1 MKYQINYGNR
11 VVSVPK
17 NAVDAL
23 SRAGEI
29 DVKVLLYL
37 CAHESKAEEKK
48 LAKLLSCS
56 ESDIKASLSFWRGA
70 GIVDLCGDDSPS
82 DEESF
87 KDEKSS
93 HEEKHEDK
101 HEDKKEKEKSKKL
114 HLPEELPRYST
125 DELANVLEGRSEA
138 VALIDECQNIAGKV
152 FNVKEISVLVGL
164 LDYLG
169 LEPDYIMMLLTYCV
183 ASGKKSLHYLEKAA
197 FGFYDAGITTG
208 DQLSEELRRRESAD
222 EAEGRIRS
230 MFGVGERAFTTKEKK
245 FISSW
250 INDLSYSLDIIGKAY
265 EITAD
270 ATGKGSFAY
279 ANSILE
285 RWNAAG
291 LRTLEEIT
299 ASYEKGDVP
308 TEGSFDTDS
317 FFEAAVRRSLGG
329 N

>member
-23 SRAGEI
+23 ARASET

-37 CAHESKAEEKK
+37 CANESKADEKK
-48 LAKLLSCS
+48 LAKLLGCG
-56 ESDIKASLSFWRGA
+56 ESDVKASLSFWRGA
-70 GIVDLCGDDSPS
+70 GIVDLCGDDENA
-82 DEESF
+82 DGESF
-87 KDEKSS
+87 K
-93 HEEKHEDK
+93 EEKISREDK
-101 HEDKKEKEKSKKL
+101 HEEKKDREKSKKL

-197 FGFYDAGITTG
+197 FGFYDAGIITG
-208 DQLSEELRRRESAD
+208 DQLAEELRRRESAD
-222 EAEGRIRS
+222 EAEGKIRG
-230 MFGVGERAFTTKEKK
+230 MFGVGERALTTKEKK

-250 INDLSYSLDIIGKAY
+250 INDLGYSIEIIGRAY

-291 LRTLEEIT
+291 LRTLEEIA
-299 ASYEKGDVP
+299 ASYEKGEVP